1 MELLSNAV
9 YENIADL
16 KKKLTILLDQ
26 ELTEEEQQY
35 IRNEIEDKYNWDKI
49 AEQTI
54 EVYRKAIS

>member
-1 MELLSNAV
+1 V
-9 YENIADL
+9 DDL
-16 KKKLTILLDQ
+16 KDKMGILLEQ

-54 EVYRKAIS
+54 EIYRKAISWN